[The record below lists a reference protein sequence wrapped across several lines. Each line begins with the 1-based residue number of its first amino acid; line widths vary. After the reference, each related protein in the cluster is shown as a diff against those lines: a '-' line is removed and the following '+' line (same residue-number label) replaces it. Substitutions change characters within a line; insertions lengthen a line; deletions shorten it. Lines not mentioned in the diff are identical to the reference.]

1 MTTAYGVTREGIRE
15 QLVADRHCDTLSIPK
30 TAEFAGLTP
39 IQARHKL
46 AGYMRD
52 WIIEARVTVVVEAVK
67 IMDYFK
73 EIATVLAKEQ
83 RSLKWKTPDGCI
95 VEQKYVVL
103 KDTPVR
109 TFDNWMRR
117 LRRPTNTI
125 QPSKMAGAAAP
136 NIVHSLDA
144 TMCRMVANRLA
155 DENITDMAF
164 VHDSYAVHA
173 RHLSR
178 LNEII
183 REVAV
188 ELFEGNWISDHF
200 HPLQV
205 AMLRGTTDLRDPPR
219 QGDLDVGAEVSRAT
233 YFFS

>member
-1 MTTAYGVTREGIRE
+1 M
-15 QLVADRHCDTLSIPK
+15 
-30 TAEFAGLTP
+30 
-39 IQARHKL
+39 
-46 AGYMRD
+46 
-52 WIIEARVTVVVEAVK
+52 VK
-67 IMDYFK
+67 EELLK
-73 EIATVLAKEQ
+73 ENKDLKSLLNVYLAKEQ
-83 RSLKWKTPDGCI
+83 RSLTWKTPDGCL

-117 LRRPTNTI
+117 LRRPTDKI
-125 QPSKMAGAAAP
+125 QSSKMAGAAAP

-155 DENITDMAF
+155 ATGVNEMAF

-173 RHLSR
+173 CHLDTLNR
-178 LNEII
+178 LI
-183 REVAV
+183 REVGV
-188 ELFEGNWISDHF
+188 ELFAGNWIAEHF

-205 AMLRGTTDLRDPPR
+205 AVLPNDVKLSDPPS
-219 QGDLDVGAEVSRAT
+219 QGDLDVAYELLRAT